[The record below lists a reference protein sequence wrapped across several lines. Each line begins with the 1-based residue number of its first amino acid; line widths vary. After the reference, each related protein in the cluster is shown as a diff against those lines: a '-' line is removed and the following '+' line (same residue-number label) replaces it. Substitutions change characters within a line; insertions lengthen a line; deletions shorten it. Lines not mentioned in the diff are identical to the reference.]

1 MTKTIIC
8 RKGQTLFDIALQNCG
23 SIDAVFE
30 IASLNDTS
38 ISTLPDTGMPLNI
51 PVPKSGKI
59 VKYYKDNNIIPAT
72 AM

>member
-1 MTKTIIC
+1 MNEKKTC
-8 RKGQTLFDIALQNCG
+8 LKGQTLFDIALQNCG

-38 ISTLPDTGMPLNI
+38 ISTLPDTGMVLNI
-51 PVPKSGKI
+51 PVPKNGKI
-59 VKYYKDNNIIPAT
+59 VKYYRDNDITPAT